1 MTGPLIALTAGGTGG
16 HMFPAE
22 ALAHALLERDARI
35 ALITDRRGQRFG
47 DALGKAEL
55 HQVHAGQ
62 IAGRGALGKVS
73 SALSLLWG
81 VLQAWR
87 LLGRIAP
94 AAVVGFG
101 GYASVPSV
109 LAASWRGTP
118 TVIHDANAVLGRA
131 NRLLARRADRIA
143 TAFEEVRGVPPNAR
157 GKIVMTGNPVR
168 SAIAVLAEAD
178 YPAPSGD
185 EPLRLLVTG
194 GSQGARVFSTLVP
207 EAVAR
212 LPEPLR
218 ARLRVVQQVRAED
231 LDAVRARYA
240 EMGVEAE
247 LAPFFDDM
255 PARLTAAHLLICRA
269 GASTVA
275 ELAVAG
281 RPALLI
287 PYPHATDDHQTANA
301 AAVERAGGGWRIDQ
315 HGLTPE
321 TLAERLGAL
330 LADPEALARA
340 AGAARRIGRTDA
352 AERLATLVFETIGSK
367 AGQEAV

>member
-1 MTGPLIALTAGGTGG
+1 VTGPLIALAAGGTGG

-22 ALAHALLERDARI
+22 ALAYALAQRHARI
-35 ALITDRRGQRFG
+35 ALITDRRGERFG
-47 DALGKAEL
+47 GALGEAEL
-55 HQVHAGQ
+55 HQVRAGQ
-62 IAGRGALGKVS
+62 IAGRGVLGKAL

-81 VLQAWR
+81 TVQAWR

-101 GYASVPSV
+101 GYASVPAV

-131 NRLLARRADRIA
+131 NRLLAGRADRIA
-143 TAFEEVRGVPPNAR
+143 TAFDEVRGVPAKAR

-168 SAIAVLAEAD
+168 SAIAALETAEYAPPLAD
-178 YPAPSGD
+178 G
-185 EPLRLLVTG
+185 PLRLLVTG
-194 GSQGARVFSTLVP
+194 GSQGARAFSTL

-218 ARLRVVQQVRAED
+218 ARLHVVQQVRAED

-240 EMGVEAE
+240 EIGVEAE
-247 LAPFFDDM
+247 LAQFLDDI
-255 PARLTAAHLLICRA
+255 PARLKTAHLLICRA
-269 GASTVA
+269 GASTVG
-275 ELAVAG
+275 ELAAAG
-281 RPALLI
+281 RPGLLI
-287 PYPHATDDHQTANA
+287 PYPRATDDHQAANA
-301 AAVERAGGGWRIDQ
+301 AAVERAGGGWRLDE

-321 TLAERLGAL
+321 ALAGRLGAL

-340 AGAARRIGRTDA
+340 ASAVRRIGRTDA
-352 AERLATLVFETIGSK
+352 AARLATLVFEMIGPK
-367 AGQEAV
+367 ANQEGL